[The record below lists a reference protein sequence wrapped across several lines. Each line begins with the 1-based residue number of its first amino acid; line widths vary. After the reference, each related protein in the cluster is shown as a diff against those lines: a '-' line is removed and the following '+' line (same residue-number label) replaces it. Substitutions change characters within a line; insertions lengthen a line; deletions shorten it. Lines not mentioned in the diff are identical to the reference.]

1 MREWTRTRV
10 RWLGM
15 FAGFAF
21 GFAVSAL
28 AAESPPAAAAGSES
42 TESEAQT
49 SADQPAGDQSE
60 AEQISGD
67 DVPCDEVVQDD
78 LASEQVAQAEKP
90 KPRSITQEQKDRRR
104 AANPKTPKEQN
115 QAEPTTAE
123 NLVPPEGAVPRR
135 PRTQQATPAGDAEAS
150 EPPSIERLRSLMGS
164 LDPQMFNSLVGAD
177 IDVQIV
183 GGQVI
188 LNGPKD
194 AVEKLE
200 ILIKL
205 LDQTTARKEF
215 ELVQVYKRDANE
227 IAKLV
232 QPELRKVFPDP
243 NRPKEDELSVAA
255 LSANLILVTALPD
268 QIDFIIE
275 TIQKIDELEEPI
287 GKIQQLVFQLKNR
300 RAGEVAEQLK
310 KILQQIGAKRGAT
323 GAKSEVQVI
332 PNNANNSLMVIAPE
346 SEREMLQKLIDEIDV
361 APVKGWGAVR
371 LTVYPL
377 LHSKAS
383 ELAEVVNKLLA
394 APGGAKDKAAT
405 EEVIQRLMISRA
417 LPSGE
422 MIELPPID
430 LQKPSKILADAG
442 TNSLIVATVEENVGP
457 LGELIRLLDGVPL
470 GTDVSVKLFPL
481 RYADVESVSDTLKT
495 MFESGKKLG
504 EDPDGSGKESV
515 PAVPVGK
522 ALVYNVGLAKDTRTN
537 TMIVSGRPEQLELIE
552 KIVSELDK
560 PVSSLKFPLRLIPL
574 EYTDAAHISK
584 MLTELF
590 DKRKEMID
598 GSGAKGTAK
607 ERERVFLT
615 VHIRTN
621 SLIVSASEENVAE
634 IQSIVKQLDAKPA
647 KAFDQIRIVRCE
659 KLSAEELK
667 KKIEELWKR
676 KSAIRKE
683 GKLLE
688 DNPVIAVDGRSNSLI
703 VASSLEDFD
712 DIKTLVAAL
721 ETQPRLEGLELYR
734 LQYADSKAVAEMLKE
749 LSKAFEG
756 GSEGAKAPTVL
767 ADPRSNA
774 IVAAG
779 SRDMLE
785 RVADVVKRLDVQSGP
800 MTAVFKVYPLQHGS
814 ASKLAPR
821 IQELFDSRAK
831 GEDSKKTP
839 VVLLPDETS
848 NSLVCSASRD
858 DHEIIVD
865 LMGLLDRPSNLARQ
879 FQIFPLK
886 LAKAKNVA
894 DSLEKLFKT
903 QGEKSGGRADAI
915 SVVADERTNAVIVWA
930 SSSEMVN
937 IAEVLNRLDTSSPVV
952 DMMIRVIQLRQALA
966 EDFAKLLDEV
976 LMGEG
981 GGGAGGD
988 EKAVIVS
995 FLEKDDRGRDAVR
1008 KLLRQDIKIKPDPRT
1023 NSLMVMA
1030 PSDSMAMLEAMIR
1043 DFDRIRP
1050 ITSEIRL
1057 FKLENSDAK
1066 TMVTQ
1071 LEELFKPKEGGGEG
1085 KTQSQLVF
1093 GGEKYKDKD
1102 LATVGQELRFA
1113 ADPRTNTLIV
1123 AGSPIYLAMAEDLV
1137 TYLDS
1142 QEAEDRITEVYQA
1155 KSVPA
1160 SDLATAVKSFND
1172 QEKDVLGGGDDEESK
1187 LRRAERQVSVEAVG
1201 DVEKGSS
1208 SLMVGTS
1215 RRAYQKTMDMISQ
1228 LDRPEPQV
1236 MISVVIAEVTLND
1249 RAELGVEIAGQD
1261 LDFSERAVL
1270 GPNGIVQ
1277 GGGFDYVAGTDLGA
1291 AGLGIGGF
1299 NFTLSGEDL
1308 GFLFHALQQNDR
1320 LEVLSRPILM
1330 ARNGQEGQIKI
1341 ADQVPIVES
1350 TRLNDTGQTQSTI
1363 GREDVGIVLTA
1374 TPHISPDGYVTIEL
1388 KQEISNIS
1396 GENLQLTEG
1405 VSSPV
1410 FATREVKTNVTVR
1423 DGETVVIGGLIQTRE
1438 SEGENKVPILGDIPI
1453 LGNLLRTTRSSKAR
1467 TELLLALTADVLR
1480 SDTEVHEMSLA
1491 EMDRFQLPPSISAN
1505 PLMGKLR
1512 VTPEEAAMGPKS
1524 KTISP
1529 REMPDRGHAPPS
1541 DGRESAPPAPPKP
1554 RTYGPEV
1561 PRSTSTTS
1569 TANARV
1575 YGPVVA
1581 RPAAEENP
1589 EP

>member
-1 MREWTRTRV
+1 MRDGTRTRI
-10 RWLGM
+10 RWTVM
-15 FAGFAF
+15 VAGFAF
-21 GFAVSAL
+21 WLAGSAL
-28 AAESPPAAAAGSES
+28 SADSPPPAVVKSEAAAVES
-42 TESEAQT
+42 QSKSQSEAQV
-49 SADQPAGDQSE
+49 
-60 AEQISGD
+60 AEEEVANR
-67 DVPCDEVVQDD
+67 DVPCEDEDIVSGDVAD
-78 LASEQVAQAEKP
+78 EQVAQAEKP
-90 KPRSITQEQKDRRR
+90 KPRSITREHRDRRR
-104 AANPKTPKEQN
+104 AADSTTPAEQK
-115 QAEPTTAE
+115 QAEQPTSETV
-123 NLVPPEGAVPRR
+123 VPPDGAVPRQ
-135 PRTQQATPAGDAEAS
+135 PRVQPPPAGEAA
-150 EPPSIERLRSLMGS
+150 EPPSIERLRTLMGS

-215 ELVQVYKRDANE
+215 ELVQVYKRDAAE
-227 IAKLV
+227 IAKTA
-232 QPELRKVFPDP
+232 QPELRKVFTDA

-268 QIDFIIE
+268 QIDFIID

-300 RAGEVAEQLK
+300 RAGEVSEQLK
-310 KILQQIGAKRGAT
+310 KILKEIKTSRG
-323 GAKSEVQVI
+323 GKGEVQVI
-332 PNNANNSLMVIAPE
+332 PNNANNSVMVIAPE

-361 APVKGWGAVR
+361 SPAKGWGEVR

-405 EEVIQRLMISRA
+405 EETIQRLLISRA

-422 MIELPPID
+422 MVELPPID
-430 LQKPSKILADAG
+430 LQKPSKILPDAG

-470 GTDVSVKLFPL
+470 GSDVNVRLFPL
-481 RYADVESVSDTLKT
+481 RFADVDSVSDTLKT

-537 TMIVSGRPEQLELIE
+537 TIIVSGRPEQLELID
-552 KIVSELDK
+552 KIISELDK
-560 PVSSLKFPLRLIPL
+560 PVSSLKFPLKLIPM
-574 EYTDAAHISK
+574 EYTDAAHVSK

-598 GSGAKGTAK
+598 ASGAKGTAK
-607 ERERVFLT
+607 ERERVFLS

-634 IQSIVKQLDAKPA
+634 IQSIVKQLDSKPA
-647 KAFDQIRIVRCE
+647 KGFDQIRIVRCE

-721 ETQPRLEGLELYR
+721 ETQPRLESLELIR

-756 GSEGAKAPTVL
+756 GSDGAKAPTVL

-839 VVLLPDETS
+839 VVVLPDETS

-886 LAKAKNVA
+886 MAKAKSVA

-937 IAEVLNRLDTSSPVV
+937 ITEVLDRLDTSSPVV

-981 GGGAGGD
+981 GGSGGED
-988 EKAVIVS
+988 EAVIVS
-995 FLEKDDRGRDAVR
+995 FLEKDDRGREAVR

-1057 FKLENSDAK
+1057 FKLENSDAE
-1066 TMVTQ
+1066 TMVKQ
-1071 LEELFKPKEGGGEG
+1071 LEELFKPKEGGGDG

-1123 AGSPIYLAMAEDLV
+1123 AGSPIYLTMAEDLV

-1160 SDLATAVKSFND
+1160 TDIATALKSFND
-1172 QEKDVLGGGDDEESK
+1172 QEKEVLGTGEDQESK

-1201 DVEKGSS
+1201 DPEKGSS

-1215 RRAYQKTMDMISQ
+1215 RRAYQRTMEMINQ

-1236 MISVVIAEVTLND
+1236 MISVVIAEVSLTD

-1261 LDFSERAVL
+1261 LDFSEQAVL

-1308 GFLFHALQQNDR
+1308 SFLFHALQQNDR

-1350 TRLNDTGQTQSTI
+1350 TQLNDTGSTQSTI

-1438 SEGENKVPILGDIPI
+1438 SEGENKVPIVGDIPV
-1453 LGNLLRTTRSSKAR
+1453 LGNLLRSTRSSKSR
-1467 TELLLALTADVLR
+1467 TELLLALTVDVLR
-1480 SDTEVHEMSLA
+1480 SDVEVREMSVA
-1491 EMDRFQLPPSISAN
+1491 ERDRFELPQSISTS
-1505 PLMGKLR
+1505 PLMDKLR
-1512 VTPEEAAMGPKS
+1512 VTPQEAAMGPKTR
-1524 KTISP
+1524 TIAP
-1529 REMPDRGHAPPS
+1529 REAPDQGHAPSPS
-1541 DGRESAPPAPPKP
+1541 QEPAPPKP

-1561 PRSTSTTS
+1561 PRSTTTSTTS
-1569 TANARV
+1569 TAAARV
-1575 YGPVVA
+1575 YGPVVS
-1581 RPAAEENP
+1581 RPAPEERT

>member
-1 MREWTRTRV
+1 MRDGTRTRV
-10 RWLGM
+10 RWMGM
-15 FAGFAF
+15 IAGFAF

-28 AAESPPAAAAGSES
+28 AAESPPSTAGAESES
-42 TESEAQT
+42 TE
-49 SADQPAGDQSE
+49 
-60 AEQISGD
+60 AEDPVAEEQVAGD
-67 DVPCDEVVQDD
+67 DVPCEEVVQDD
-78 LASEQVAQAEKP
+78 LAGEQVAQTEKP

-104 AANPKTPKEQN
+104 AASPKSPKEQD

-123 NLVPPEGAVPRR
+123 NLVPPDGAVPRR
-135 PRTQQATPAGDAEAS
+135 PRVQQASPAGDAEAA
-150 EPPSIERLRSLMGS
+150 EPPTIDRLRSLMAS
-164 LDPQMFNSLVGAD
+164 LDPQTFNSLVGAD
-177 IDVQIV
+177 IDVQVV

-188 LNGPKD
+188 LNGPKE

-200 ILIKL
+200 LLLKLIGE
-205 LDQTTARKEF
+205 TTERKEF

-227 IAKLV
+227 IAKSV
-232 QPELRKVFPDP
+232 EPQFKKVFRDP
-243 NRPKEDELSVAA
+243 NRPPEDDLSVSA
-255 LSANLILVTALPD
+255 LSPNLILVTALPD
-268 QIDFIIE
+268 QIDVIID
-275 TIQKIDELEEPI
+275 TIHRIDELEEPI

-310 KILQQIGAKRGAT
+310 KILQQIGQKRGAT

-346 SEREMLQKLIDEIDV
+346 SEREMLQKLINELDV
-361 APVKGWGAVR
+361 APAKGWSEVK
-371 LTVYPL
+371 LTVFPL
-377 LHSKAS
+377 IHSKAS
-383 ELAEVVNKLLA
+383 ELAEVINKLIA
-394 APGGAKDKAAT
+394 AQAGAKDKAAT

-422 MIELPPID
+422 MVELPPID
-430 LQKPSKILADAG
+430 LQKPSKILPDPG

-481 RYADVESVSDTLKT
+481 RYADVESVSDTLKN

-537 TMIVSGRPEQLELIE
+537 TMIVSGRPEQLELVE

-574 EYTDAAHISK
+574 EYTDAAHVSK

-598 GSGAKGTAK
+598 ASGAKGTAK
-607 ERERVFLT
+607 ERERVFLS

-634 IQSIVKQLDAKPA
+634 IQSIVKQLDSKPA

-688 DNPVIAVDGRSNSLI
+688 DTPVIAVDGRSNSLI

-712 DIKTLVAAL
+712 DIKTLIAAL
-721 ETQPRLEGLELYR
+721 ETQPRLEGLELFR

-981 GGGAGGD
+981 GGGD

-995 FLEKDDRGRDAVR
+995 FLEKDERGRDAVR

-1057 FKLENSDAK
+1057 FKLENSDAE
-1066 TMVTQ
+1066 TMVKQ

-1123 AGSPIYLAMAEDLV
+1123 AGSPIYLTMAEDLV

-1160 SDLATAVKSFND
+1160 TDLATAVKSFND
-1172 QEKDVLGGGDDEESK
+1172 QEKEALGDGEDQESK

-1201 DVEKGSS
+1201 DEEKGSS

-1215 RRAYQKTMDMISQ
+1215 RRAYQKTMEMISQ

-1277 GGGFDYVAGTDLGA
+1277 GGGFDYVTGTDLGA

-1480 SDTEVHEMSLA
+1480 SDVEVREMSVA
-1491 EMDRFQLPPSISAN
+1491 EMDRFELPQSISTN

-1529 REMPDRGHAPPS
+1529 RETPDRGHAPPS
-1541 DGRESAPPAPPKP
+1541 DAQEPVPSAPPKP

-1575 YGPVVA
+1575 YGPVVS
-1581 RPAAEENP
+1581 RPAPEEHP